1 MKINAAR
8 SALSCGISAILLW
21 TVCSLLVLLAPTPM
35 TAITGHML
43 HTKMDEFVW
52 HLTWPGYLVGL
63 VSWTV
68 CAAIT
73 GWLITSVYN
82 WLSGK
87 TGSQMA

>member
-8 SALSCGISAILLW
+8 SAQSCGISAIFLW
-21 TVCSLLVLLAPTPM
+21 TACSLLVVVAPTLM

-43 HTKMDEFVW
+43 HTQMNGFVW
-52 HLTWPGYLVGL
+52 HLTWPGYFVGL

-73 GWLITSVYN
+73 GWLIASVYE
-82 WLSGK
+82 WLGGKSGN
-87 TGSQMA
+87 

>member
-8 SALSCGISAILLW
+8 SAQSCGISAILLW

-52 HLTWPGYLVGL
+52 HLTWPGYFVGL

-73 GWLITSVYN
+73 GWFISSVYE
-82 WLSGK
+82 WLGGKSG
-87 TGSQMA
+87 S

>member
-52 HLTWPGYLVGL
+52 HLTWPGYFVGL

-73 GWLITSVYN
+73 GWLISSVYE
-82 WLSGK
+82 WLGGKSG
-87 TGSQMA
+87 S